1 MRIDRGSK
9 ARNHAAGL
17 DEAVFGGVKFLR
29 LQEVVELDAKVSLL
43 AGSVKPGEE
52 DGDVKDFF
60 EG

>member
-1 MRIDRGSK
+1 MDK
-9 ARNHAAGL
+9 KDL
-17 DEAVFGGVKFLR
+17 KFYVAPS
-29 LQEVVELDAKVSLL
+29 QEVVELDAKVSLL